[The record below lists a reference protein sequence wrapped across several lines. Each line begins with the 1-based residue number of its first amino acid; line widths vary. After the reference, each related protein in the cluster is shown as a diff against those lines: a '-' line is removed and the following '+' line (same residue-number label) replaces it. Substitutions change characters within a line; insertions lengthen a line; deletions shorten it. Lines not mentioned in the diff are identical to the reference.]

1 MSSFFKKQYN
11 SVDDIKNL
19 SAEQIANLDTKKVS
33 RKNIMNDENF
43 NKLRREQQA
52 AFKIL
57 SSFKDY
63 PPPSNKSKQNIIRK
77 GLEENKEVEVLLEN
91 EQRLHDAKILHTLSS
106 ISVPGAKVPFARG
119 KRTKRRRVVKRG
131 TRVKN
136 RVRR

>member
-43 NKLRREQQA
+43 NKLSTQQQA

-63 PPPSNKSKQNIIRK
+63 PPPNIKSKQNIIRK

-106 ISVPGAKVPFARG
+106 IRVPFARG

-131 TRVKN
+131 TRAKN
-136 RVRR
+136 RVRC